1 MFNKFST
8 IWALTGKI
16 NAKEMCKCFNNL
28 MANFNNLIKT
38 GMSAL
43 NARHWIKSK
52 FNKTLCDQFSK
63 FTLSAN
69 FNVVILTRLQVKL
82 FKGKKTFTTNSISK
96 LCKIFYAWI
105 IKQFK
110 IFIHIIQVSQKFS
123 INSLDV
129 VNNVIFLA
137 WNYQILASV
146 FKCTLYGNIMLV

>member
-1 MFNKFST
+1 
-8 IWALTGKI
+8 
-16 NAKEMCKCFNNL
+16 MCKCFNNL

-43 NARHWIKSK
+43 NARHRIKSK

-129 VNNVIFLA
+129 VNNVIFFGLKLSNSCISFQMYLVWKHNVSLILPLA
-137 WNYQILASV
+137 KKKL
-146 FKCTLYGNIMLV
+146 L